1 MELEEEFCL
10 CGYCYIL
17 DVGVMTPEELLA
29 RYAAGERDFSGVNLI
44 GVNLEEIC
52 LEEVNLQGA
61 NLSGTFF
68 FRSNLRGAI
77 FTNANLERADLNMTV
92 LDETDFRGANLRSC
106 KTLEC
111 SMIGANFQ
119 DARDEGMI
127 WDGYVYNTILPDGR
141 VVSDP
146 DDGRDKRIAEGYEF

>member
-1 MELEEEFCL
+1 
-10 CGYCYIL
+10 
-17 DVGVMTPEELLA
+17 MTAEELLE
-29 RYAAGERDFSGVNLI
+29 RYAAGERDFSGVDLS
-44 GVNLEEIC
+44 GVDLEEVY

-61 NLSGTFF
+61 NLSGTLF

-77 FTNANLERADLNMTV
+77 FTNANLERADLSMTV
-92 LDETDFRGANLRSC
+92 FDETDFRGANLRSC

-111 SMIGANFQ
+111 SMIRANFQ

-127 WDGYVYNTILPDGR
+127 WDVYAFNTVLPDGR

-146 DDGRDKRIAEGYEF
+146 DAGRDRRIAEGYEF